1 LAQTITQLTKLF
13 IDKMANN
20 KLSNKLRDCAEQI
33 RDIELQFRQVTES
46 SKLNWTDRRQQEFF
60 SKYIQ
65 KQSDALDELHRE
77 LNMIYFEVSQM
88 ESSLSRF
95 K

>member
-1 LAQTITQLTKLF
+1 
-13 IDKMANN
+13 MANN
-20 KLSNKLRDCAEQI
+20 KLSDKLRDCAEQI

-46 SKLNWTDRRQQEFF
+46 SKLNWSDRRQQEFF

>member
-1 LAQTITQLTKLF
+1 
-13 IDKMANN
+13 MANN
-20 KLSNKLRDCAEQI
+20 KLSDKLRDCAEQI

-77 LNMIYFEVSQM
+77 LNLIYFEVSQM

-95 K
+95 KKYC

>member
-1 LAQTITQLTKLF
+1 
-13 IDKMANN
+13 MANN